1 MRKREGSHSK
11 YKGRYFIAFYDKTG
25 ENLLYMFDNVRE
37 ILKFQGKPLTRQ
49 NINHVNVR
57 LYRAL
62 KTDTHF
68 VTFLTDEVMRVYIF
82 DENEEEEF

>member
-1 MRKREGSHSK
+1 MSKRKGSRSM
-11 YKGRYFIAFYDKTG
+11 YKGRYFIVFYDKTG

>member
-1 MRKREGSHSK
+1 MRKRKGSRSM
-11 YKGRYFIAFYDKTG
+11 YKGRYFIVFYDKTG
-25 ENLLYMFDNVRE
+25 ENLLHMFDNVRE

-49 NINHVNVR
+49 NVNYVNVR

-68 VTFLTDEVMRVYIF
+68 VTFLTGEVMRVYIF